1 MAKTKVVVLGSGN
14 IGMDLM
20 YKVMKSDYLQM
31 GLLSGL
37 NSDSPRLQMAKDLGI
52 PTSQKGI
59 EALVENPDY
68 GDIVFDATTA
78 KSHIEH
84 AKIIR
89 ELGKIAID
97 LTPASVGVRV
107 APAINLEENLDKDN
121 INMVSCG
128 GQAVLPIVYAVNQV
142 IGVDYAEI
150 LTANSSKSVGPG
162 TRNNLNEYIKTTS
175 RAMMEIG
182 GAKRAKAM
190 TVLNPAEPP
199 LRMNNTIYLMV
210 AELTPEIAGKITESL
225 DNMIKKIQTY
235 VAGYRLLAP
244 LQFDYDT
251 KVVTVLN
258 EVEGAGDYL
267 PSYSGNLDII
277 NQAAVAVAER
287 FAQLRQGES
296 TNVA

>member
-1 MAKTKVVVLGSGN
+1 MAKTKVVILGSGN

-20 YKVMKSDYLQM
+20 YKVLKSNYLEM

-37 NSDSPRLQMAKDLGI
+37 NSDSPRLQMARDLGI
-52 PTSQKGI
+52 PTSEKGI
-59 EALVENPDY
+59 AALVENVSA
-68 GDIVFDATTA
+68 GHIVFDATTA
-78 KSHIEH
+78 RAHVEH

-89 ELGKIAID
+89 ALGKIAID
-97 LTPASVGVRV
+97 LTPASVGTKV
-107 APAINLEENLDKDN
+107 APAINLEANLDKDN

-142 IGVDYAEI
+142 AGVDYAEI

-162 TRNNLNEYIKTTS
+162 TRNNLNEYILTTS
-175 RAMMEIG
+175 RAMVEIG

-199 LRMNNTIYLMV
+199 LRMNNTIYLLI
-210 AELTPEIAGKITESL
+210 ETLNPDLEKKITASL
-225 DNMIKKIQTY
+225 DNMVKKIQAY
-235 VAGYRLLAP
+235 VAGYRFLAP
-244 LQFDYDT
+244 PQYDYQS

-267 PSYSGNLDII
+267 PSYAGNLDII

-287 FAQLRQGES
+287 LAR
-296 TNVA
+296 V